1 MPGLYWRSFASL
13 EGPDASLKES
23 REVKPL
29 SSGHGDVLVEQT
41 SGYRLICAMDPDTGD
56 SDTAGD
62 IRIVAVSGSGQQT

>member
-1 MPGLYWRSFASL
+1 LN
-13 EGPDASLKES
+13 ES